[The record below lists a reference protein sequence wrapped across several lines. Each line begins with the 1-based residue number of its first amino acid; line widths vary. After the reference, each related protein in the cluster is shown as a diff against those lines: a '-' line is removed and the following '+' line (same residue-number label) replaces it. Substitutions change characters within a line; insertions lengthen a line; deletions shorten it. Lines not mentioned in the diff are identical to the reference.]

1 MARQRRP
8 NLPTHQQAPG
18 RRCHRQPN
26 AQAHT
31 MQQAHDFLDT
41 CNALHQLLGGVQA
54 QGWGQP
60 TQFKQWTIDDIIG
73 HLHLWN
79 LGADLALRAPQAF
92 DAQVQAYRQALANG
106 ESRQAFTRRWLGGV
120 QGPALHGVWHQFY
133 PQLAAHFAAA
143 DPKQRVAW
151 LGPSMSA
158 RSSISA
164 RLMETWAHAQAI
176 YDLLGVEREATDAI
190 RHIAQLG
197 VNTRGWT
204 FSNRGLPVPAPAP
217 QVRLQAPSGAL
228 WLWDGT
234 TQVDPVAD
242 AVASEAAAAAESVTG
257 TALAFCQVVTQ
268 VRHVDDTSLV
278 VQGAGAQ
285 AWMQWAQCF
294 AGAPND
300 PPAPGTRYRQ

>member
-1 MARQRRP
+1 
-8 NLPTHQQAPG
+8 
-18 RRCHRQPN
+18 
-26 AQAHT
+26 
-31 MQQAHDFLDT
+31 MQQAHDFLDI
-41 CNALHQLLGGVQA
+41 CNDVHQLLGTVPA
-54 QGWGQP
+54 QGWGAP
-60 TQFKQWTIDDIIG
+60 TQFKQWTIDDIVG

-79 LGADLALRAPQAF
+79 VGADLSLRDPPAF
-92 DAQVQAYRQALANG
+92 SAQVQAYRQALANG

-120 QGPALHGVWHQFY
+120 QGPALHGVWQQFY
-133 PQLAAHFAAA
+133 PQLAAHFTAA
-143 DPKQRVAW
+143 DPKLRVAW
-151 LGPSMSA
+151 VGPSMSA

-204 FSNRGLPVPAPAP
+204 FSNRALPVPAPVP

-234 TQVDPVAD
+234 TPLDSATP
-242 AVASEAAAAAESVTG
+242 EAPAGAGAAAEAVSG

-278 VQGAGAQ
+278 VQGAGAR
-285 AWMQWAQCF
+285 AWMQLAQCF

-300 PPAPGTRYRQ
+300 PPAPGTRFRQ